1 MLTFSSY
8 LLCRLKIHVGA
19 GSSRRPQCL
28 LICSLIGFLC
38 VSGAARSQQ
47 SKSPSAS
54 FAALSKRATEA
65 RDADRLDEAVALY
78 TRALALQPKWAE
90 GWWSLAT
97 LEYDQDHYAKAALDF
112 EKLLALQP
120 ENGTAHAM
128 LGLCDF
134 ELGREQQ
141 ALQHIQKGKNIG
153 LTKEGGLWNV
163 VLYHEGILLQRK
175 GRFEAAQETLQ
186 DLCLR
191 GSQTDEVA
199 NVLGMTLLRLTA
211 KSPPAQGSRD
221 ADIVV
226 RIGRAECLVGQKKYE
241 EARPGF
247 EAVVKENPNYPNIH
261 YAYGLFLLELRDVA
275 GSVEQLKEEIKN
287 NPNHVLA
294 RLRIAAVL
302 YKEDSA
308 AGIPY
313 AEEVVKL
320 VPRMGF
326 AHYLLGLLL
335 LDTNDYERALP
346 ELEIAQ
352 KAFPREPKLYF
363 AIGSAYS
370 RAGRKQDAARARSM
384 FDRLTK
390 EGASSTVVTDESGV
404 RGIVQEKMGKE
415 QNARPPR

>member
-1 MLTFSSY
+1 VLTFSSH
-8 LLCRLKIHVGA
+8 LLRGLKGRFFAAIANGLWRAAILPLAVFLLLFPRGA
-19 GSSRRPQCL
+19 LAQTKSS
-28 LICSLIGFLC
+28 STN
-38 VSGAARSQQ
+38 
-47 SKSPSAS
+47 
-54 FAALSKRATEA
+54 FAALSKRAAEA

-78 TRALALQPKWAE
+78 TRALALQPRWAE
-90 GWWSLAT
+90 GWWALAT
-97 LEYDQDHYAKAALDF
+97 LQYDQDHYAKAALDF

-134 ELGREQQ
+134 ELGREQR
-141 ALQHIQKGKNIG
+141 ALQQIQKGKNIG

-163 VLYHEGILLQRK
+163 VLYHEGILLQRE
-175 GRFEAAQETLQ
+175 GRFQAAKETLQ

-211 KSPPAQGSRD
+211 KTPPAQSSKD
-221 ADIVV
+221 ADVV
-226 RIGRAECLVGQKKYE
+226 LRIGRAECLVGQKKYD

-247 EAVVKENPNYPNIH
+247 DAVVKENPDYPNIH

-275 GSVEQLKEEIKN
+275 GSVDQLKEEIKN

-313 AEEVVKL
+313 AEEAVKL

-352 KAFPREPKLYF
+352 RAFPREPKVYF
-363 AIGSAYS
+363 ALGSAYS

-384 FDRLTK
+384 FERLTK
-390 EGASSTVVTDESGV
+390 EGASSTLATDESGL
-404 RGIVQEKMGKE
+404 RGIVQEKLGKE
-415 QNARPPR
+415 HSAQPPQ